1 MPKKSEESKP
11 KSVKAKSV
19 KAKSVKP
26 KSVKLN
32 DVSNLNQIQ
41 TEIEEGLIELE
52 NMNIKNVSNIN
63 EKKKSKKT
71 TSKSKKS
78 KSVQM
83 NVVEINSETN
93 TEKTNVTNTE
103 KTNVTNTET
112 TNETNNKPNKKTF
125 TQSPL
130 SNSVIKPFNKELVP
144 YFTSTK
150 SNNKEFKEEMDKYH
164 NSFDDIIHFSKKI
177 TSAKKKSIN
186 CIIYHTE
193 NSDGVMS
200 ANIVVK
206 YLLENKTADDL
217 LIIPTKPSSGKGSL
231 NRRIEKYAGQ
241 LEGRNVI
248 ILDLQYNKEMLDY
261 IKSLAKDVL
270 VIDDH
275 PIGQNQ
281 KSVSNNRNSN
291 ETHFIG
297 NNSHATVAYT
307 WKFFYPKKD
316 VPLYVQLIDND
327 DRKLQFPHLSKYRKM
342 TSFYNYRIF
351 HNPYLQKLGIKFD
364 KASDFENLDSI
375 FVNDEYNYIYGIIGH
390 YYDELANNIKDQV
403 ARNARFA
410 YFEGHPVYVLNY
422 NDPVISRMVGRQMLT
437 NAAAKGDHIDF
448 AVLWGYEYINQCYRV
463 QLVEFHG
470 GKPKYNLPYIAKT
483 LGNIGGLGK
492 GGGGAAFV
500 GNFYWP
506 RGQGKDI
513 WDLFNKTPRYL
524 KNKRD

>member
-1 MPKKSEESKP
+1 MPRVKKETSK
-11 KSVKAKSV
+11 
-19 KAKSVKP
+19 
-26 KSVKLN
+26 
-32 DVSNLNQIQ
+32 
-41 TEIEEGLIELE
+41 
-52 NMNIKNVSNIN
+52 
-63 EKKKSKKT
+63 EKKESKKT

-78 KSVQM
+78 KPVQM
-83 NVVEINSETN
+83 NRVKKSEI
-93 TEKTNVTNTE
+93 
-103 KTNVTNTET
+103 NTET
-112 TNETNNKPNKKTF
+112 INETNNEADNETNTKTNKKT
-125 TQSPL
+125 SSSSSL
-130 SNSVIKPFNKELVP
+130 SNSVIKPFNKELVA

-150 SNNKEFKEEMDKYH
+150 SNNKEFKEDIEKYQ

-177 TSAKKKSIN
+177 SLAKKKSIN
-186 CIIYHTE
+186 CIIYHAE

-217 LIIPTKPSSGKGSL
+217 LIIPAKPSSGAGFL
-231 NRRIEKYAGQ
+231 NKRLEKYENQ
-241 LEGRNVI
+241 LKGRNVI
-248 ILDLQYNKEMLDY
+248 ILDLQYNKENLDY

-281 KSVSNNRNSN
+281 KSVSKNGNSN

-297 NNSHATVAYT
+297 DNTHASVAYT
-307 WKFFYPKKD
+307 WKFFYPKEE
-316 VPLYVQLIDND
+316 VPLYAQIIDND
-327 DRKLQFPHLSKYRKM
+327 DRKLQLPHLSKYRNIS
-342 TSFYNYRIF
+342 SFYNYRIF
-351 HNPYLQKLGIKFD
+351 HNPYLQKVGIKFD
-364 KASDFENLDSI
+364 KVSDFENLDTVIS
-375 FVNDEYNYIYGIIGH
+375 DEYKDISNIIGH

-422 NDPVISRMVGRQMLT
+422 NDPVIARMVGRQMLT
-437 NAAAKGDHIDF
+437 NAIAKGDHIDF

-483 LGNIGGLGK
+483 LGNIGGTGK
-492 GGGGAAFV
+492 GGGGAQYV

-506 RGQGKDI
+506 HGQGKDI
-513 WDLFNKTPRYL
+513 WDLFSKTPRYL

>member
-1 MPKKSEESKP
+1 MPKKSEESKS

-19 KAKSVKP
+19 KAKSIKP
-26 KSVKLN
+26 KSVKSN
-32 DVSNLNQIQ
+32 NVSNLNQIQ

-52 NMNIKNVSNIN
+52 NMNIKNVSNLN
-63 EKKKSKKT
+63 EKKESKKT
-71 TSKSKKS
+71 PSKSKKS
-78 KSVQM
+78 KSIQI
-83 NVVEINSETN
+83 NKVEINSDKN
-93 TEKTNVTNTE
+93 TET
-103 KTNVTNTET
+103 TNVTNTET
-112 TNETNNKPNKKTF
+112 NTETTNEKNNETSNEKNNKPNKKTF

-130 SNSVIKPFNKELVP
+130 SNSVIKPFNKELVA

-150 SNNKEFKEEMDKYH
+150 SNNKEFKEDINKYQD
-164 NSFDDIIHFSKKI
+164 SFYDIINFSKNI
-177 TSAKKKSIN
+177 SLAKKKSIN
-186 CIIYHTE
+186 CIIYHAE

-231 NRRIEKYAGQ
+231 NRRIEKYEKQ
-241 LEGRNVI
+241 LKGRNVI

-281 KSVSNNRNSN
+281 KSVSNNGNSN

-297 NNSHATVAYT
+297 NNSHASVAYT

-422 NDPVISRMVGRQMLT
+422 NDPVLSRMVGRQMLT
-437 NAAAKGDHIDF
+437 NAAAKGEHIDF

-506 RGQGKDI
+506 HGQ
-513 WDLFNKTPRYL
+513 
-524 KNKRD
+524 